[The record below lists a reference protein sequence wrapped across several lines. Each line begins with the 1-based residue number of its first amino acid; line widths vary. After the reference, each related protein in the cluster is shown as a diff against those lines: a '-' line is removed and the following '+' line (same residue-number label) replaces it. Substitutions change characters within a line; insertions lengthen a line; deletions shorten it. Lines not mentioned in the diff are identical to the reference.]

1 MTNNPQ
7 KKHNQS
13 RSNWKIKTIFLLFLI
28 FGFGGWLVA
37 ITKPDKLDKL
47 SPFMTYNYVKSVV
60 WYHSRGKL
68 KELEGIILYEDLDDQ
83 EAIKRKIKNML
94 KHRTSVY
101 LREFNSLDAPI
112 SGVGNHYETMFEFE
126 PFLNDVYSVTFSD
139 REVHRKINLI
149 ADIMEAYQTKANN
162 QLLERMNNKEI

>member
-1 MTNNPQ
+1 MKLN
-7 KKHNQS
+7 
-13 RSNWKIKTIFLLFLI
+13 LLFLFFLT
-28 FGFGGWLVA
+28 FGLAGWGVA
-37 ITKPDKLDKL
+37 LTKPENLDHL
-47 SPFMTYNYVKSVV
+47 SSSMTYNYVKSVV

-68 KELEGIILYEDLDDQ
+68 KELESIILNDDLSDK

-112 SGVGNHYETMFEFE
+112 QNVGNHYEEIFEFT
-126 PFLNDVYSVTFSD
+126 PFLDDVYGVVFSHKD
-139 REVHRKINLI
+139 VHLKLSFI

-162 QLLERMNNKEI
+162 QLLEIMNNKEARL

>member
-1 MTNNPQ
+1 M
-7 KKHNQS
+7 KLK
-13 RSNWKIKTIFLLFLI
+13 LLFLFFLA
-28 FGFGGWLVA
+28 FGLAGWIA
-37 ITKPDKLDKL
+37 AFNKPDKQDHL
-47 SPFMTYNYVKSVV
+47 SSFMTYNYVKSVV

-68 KELEGIILYEDLDDQ
+68 KELEGIILNEDLSDE

-112 SGVGNHYETMFEFE
+112 QNIGNHYEEMFEFT
-126 PFLNDVYSVTFSD
+126 PFLNDVYEVVFSD
-139 REVHRKINLI
+139 KNVHIKLSLI

-162 QLLERMNNKEI
+162 QLLELMSNKEARL